1 MPDLSLR
8 KFAFAAIL
16 LGNLLLGQLLPAQSG
31 LRQSLERLD
40 RNENGKI
47 DPDEVTPLARPYL
60 ERLMRV
66 RSGRYGLSMNQSND
80 IEKLQQAARA
90 YYADANGSNDD
101 RVRPKGNQTV
111 KTFGTEE
118 DQPLI
123 PEFGLPRVRYA
134 YTQDDLDFADRTLR
148 SHDENKDGYIDRDE
162 ATRHEWTH
170 RQPFAD
176 DLNND
181 DRLSRLEMAQRYARR
196 RLLSAASGELIKK
209 AWRGG
214 SEIRPT
220 TASLSRRSYDRDRY
234 DLSATMFQRFDTN
247 KNGRL
252 EADEADK
259 VGIAPGKIDLDRDGE
274 LTRAELDSY
283 FKELQ
288 EIEGDAAASIPEWF
302 FEMDTNRDGQVEMF
316 EYATDWT
323 NEKLDEFASFDVNE
337 DGILTTEEV
346 SAADSSIGAE
356 SFRNQKAVVLAPR
369 KTIISEIEIDE
380 DLLIAD
386 LNVQLSITH
395 TNVSYLDAFLSGP
408 DGQRIELFSEVGG
421 RDNHFDGTI
430 FDDQAEVPITKASPP
445 YQGTFSPEAV
455 LKGQP
460 SLSQYNGKSAKGVWQ
475 LIVAGR
481 RNDRFGM
488 LHSWVLIIKP
498 MEQRLTDE

>member
-1 MPDLSLR
+1 M
-8 KFAFAAIL
+8 AFPSIHPLIVAAIL
-16 LGNLLLGQLLPAQSG
+16 LGNLLLGESLCAQSG

-40 RNENGKI
+40 KNQNGKI
-47 DPDEVTPLARPYL
+47 DPDEVTPLSRPYL

-66 RSGRYGLSMNQSND
+66 RSGRYGLSMDQSND

-90 YYADANGSNDD
+90 YYAEANGGDD
-101 RVRPKGNQTV
+101 NRVRPKGEQTV
-111 KTFGTEE
+111 KPFGAEE

-162 ATRHEWTH
+162 ARRHEWTH
-170 RQPFAD
+170 RQPFDD
-176 DLNND
+176 DLNKD

-196 RLLSAASGELIKK
+196 RMLDAAAGELRQK

-214 SEIRPT
+214 TEIRPSA
-220 TASLSRRSYDRDRY
+220 ASLARRSAEVDRY
-234 DLSATMFQRFDTN
+234 NLSATMFQRFDTN

-252 EADEADK
+252 EADEAIK
-259 VGIAPGKIDLDRDGE
+259 VGIAPAKIDVDSDGE
-274 LTRAELDSY
+274 LTRAELNSY
-283 FKELQ
+283 FAALQ
-288 EIEGDAAASIPEWF
+288 EREGRAAESIPEWF
-302 FEMDTNRDGQVEMF
+302 YELDVNRDGQVEMF

-323 NEKLDEFASFDVNE
+323 NEKLTEFAAFDVNE
-337 DGILTTEEV
+337 DGILTTAEV
-346 SAADSSIGAE
+346 TSTGVGGGAE
-356 SFRNQKAVVLAPR
+356 SFRNQTAVVLAPR
-369 KTIISEIEIDE
+369 KTVISEIEIEE
-380 DLLIAD
+380 DVLIAD

-408 DGQRIELFSEVGG
+408 DGQRIELFTEVGG

-430 FDDQAEVPITKASPP
+430 FDEQSQVPITKASPP
-445 YQGTFSPEAV
+445 YKGAFVPEAS
-455 LKGQP
+455 LNGQP
-460 SLSQYNGKSAKGVWQ
+460 SLSHYNGKSAKGLWQ

-488 LHSWVLIIKP
+488 LHNWALIIKP
-498 MEQRLTDE
+498 MELSSEE